1 MKQISAILISLSFIF
16 FFAYSCKNPVS
27 TKNVEK
33 ALCPRNVYSRNG
45 VETVYYYNF
54 EAKEGE
60 VDPTSKKLYSVE
72 RYDSLGNVIYY
83 KGGYYPSVAGV
94 DFSTFHYEVR
104 SELDLSWDAEYTY
117 KLEYNDTV
125 FVKAS
130 LFDGDGNYIARVE
143 QFVKDNSVIDSVFV
157 RDRLIYVRKAF
168 KDVKGRDSLILSY
181 DNKYDRDLSLAEE
194 ERYSYVTSGN
204 SVRTDYVRKSRD
216 FDYKRTHKFETT
228 KGSYETHYNESGQL
242 IKGDYGGI
250 WTSYTYDE
258 RGFNIESITGNDY
271 RKTKTLYK
279 STFYDNGLYKN
290 GYTYADM
297 TVCTSYSEFEYTF
310 YPYSQAVLE

>member
-60 VDPTSKKLYSVE
+60 VDPTSKKLDSVE

-94 DFSTFHYEVR
+94 DFSTFHYEVS

-204 SVRTDYVRKSRD
+204 SVRTDYVRKS
-216 FDYKRTHKFETT
+216 
-228 KGSYETHYNESGQL
+228 
-242 IKGDYGGI
+242 
-250 WTSYTYDE
+250 
-258 RGFNIESITGNDY
+258 
-271 RKTKTLYK
+271 
-279 STFYDNGLYKN
+279 
-290 GYTYADM
+290 
-297 TVCTSYSEFEYTF
+297 
-310 YPYSQAVLE
+310 